1 LFEQIVLYLY
11 TRNKGVIMAKKT
23 KTVKFTKEELESL
36 QNLKNDYNNIQNEL
50 GRVSVLH
57 IQTEQRLED
66 LENNKIQL
74 EVMYKQTQQKESDL
88 VGELT
93 EKYGV
98 GNLDINTGKFT
109 PVK

>member
-1 LFEQIVLYLY
+1 
-11 TRNKGVIMAKKT
+11 MAKKT

-50 GRVSVLH
+50 GRVSVLR
-57 IQTEQRLED
+57 IQAEQRVED
-66 LENNKIQL
+66 LDNNQLQL
-74 EVMYKQTQQKESDL
+74 EVIYKETQQRETNL

-98 GNLDINTGKFT
+98 GNLDVNTGEFT

>member
-1 LFEQIVLYLY
+1 
-11 TRNKGVIMAKKT
+11 MAKKS

-36 QNLKNDYNNIQNEL
+36 QNLKNDYANIQNEL
-50 GRVSVLH
+50 GRNSVLR
-57 IQTEQRLED
+57 IQAEQRVED
-66 LENNKIQL
+66 LDNNQIQL
-74 EVMYKQTQQKESDL
+74 EVMYKETQQREINL

-98 GNLDINTGKFT
+98 GNLDVNTGEFT

>member
-1 LFEQIVLYLY
+1 
-11 TRNKGVIMAKKT
+11 MAKKT

-36 QNLKNDYNNIQNEL
+36 QNLKNDYKNIQNEL
-50 GRVSVLH
+50 GRVSVLR
-57 IQTEQRLED
+57 IQAEQRVED
-66 LENNKIQL
+66 LDNNQLQL
-74 EVMYKQTQQKESDL
+74 EVMYKETQQRETNL

>member
-1 LFEQIVLYLY
+1 
-11 TRNKGVIMAKKT
+11 MAKKT

-36 QNLKNDYNNIQNEL
+36 QNLKNDYKNIQNEL
-50 GRVSVLH
+50 GRVSVLR
-57 IQTEQRLED
+57 IQAEQRVED
-66 LENNKIQL
+66 LDNNQLQL
-74 EVMYKQTQQKESDL
+74 EVMYKETQQREPNL

>member
-1 LFEQIVLYLY
+1 
-11 TRNKGVIMAKKT
+11 MAKKT

-36 QNLKNDYNNIQNEL
+36 QNLKNDYKNIQNEL
-50 GRVSVLH
+50 GRVSVLR
-57 IQTEQRLED
+57 IQAEQRVED
-66 LENNKIQL
+66 LDNNQLQL
-74 EVMYKQTQQKESDL
+74 EVMYKETQQRETNL

-98 GNLDINTGKFT
+98 GNLDVNTGEFT

>member
-1 LFEQIVLYLY
+1 
-11 TRNKGVIMAKKT
+11 MAKKT

-36 QNLKNDYNNIQNEL
+36 QNLKNDYKNIQNEL